1 MNRIL
6 VVDDDFE
13 IRELLELL
21 LTNDGFQVQTYSNGY
36 DALEALDDGFD
47 LAILDVMMPEIDGIK
62 LCRKI
67 RDAHQIPILFLTAK
81 EKEEDVVRGFSAG
94 ADDYVMK
101 PFSYLE
107 LSVRVKALLRR
118 YCNYGSKQQG
128 NDYEMLEEGNLRLNR
143 RTNEVYKNGVL
154 LDLTEREYRIL
165 RLLLGNPGRIYTM
178 EQLFEIVWED
188 TYFYSCSNTVMVHI
202 RNLRKEIE
210 DEPNKPKIV
219 KNVWGKGYT
228 YDGL

>member
-67 RDAHQIPILFLTAK
+67 RDAHQIPILFLTSLK
-81 EKEEDVVRGFSAG
+81 RK
-94 ADDYVMK
+94 K
-101 PFSYLE
+101 
-107 LSVRVKALLRR
+107 K
-118 YCNYGSKQQG
+118 
-128 NDYEMLEEGNLRLNR
+128 ML
-143 RTNEVYKNGVL
+143 
-154 LDLTEREYRIL
+154 
-165 RLLLGNPGRIYTM
+165 
-178 EQLFEIVWED
+178 
-188 TYFYSCSNTVMVHI
+188 
-202 RNLRKEIE
+202 
-210 DEPNKPKIV
+210 
-219 KNVWGKGYT
+219 
-228 YDGL
+228 

>member
-6 VVDDDFE
+6 VVDDDHE

-21 LTNDGFQVQTYSNGY
+21 LTNDGFQVETYANGY
-36 DALEALDDGFD
+36 EALNEFDTRFD
-47 LAILDVMMPEIDGIK
+47 LAILDIMMPEIDGIK

-67 RDAHQIPILFLTAK
+67 RDEHQIPIIFLTAK
-81 EKEEDVVRGFSAG
+81 ENEEDVVLGFSVG
-94 ADDYVMK
+94 ADDYIMK

-118 YCNYGSKQQG
+118 YCNYGSKPQNPKDEILHEQQIS
-128 NDYEMLEEGNLRLNR
+128 LNR
-143 RTNEVYKNGVL
+143 KTNEVYKNNVL

-165 RLLLGNPGRIYTM
+165 RLLLSNPGRIYTI

-202 RNLRKEIE
+202 RNLRKKIE
-210 DEPNKPKIV
+210 DEPNKPKII
-219 KNVWGKGYT
+219 KNVWGKGYK
-228 YDGL
+228 YDGV

>member
-6 VVDDDFE
+6 VVDDDHE

-21 LTNDGFQVQTYSNGY
+21 LTNDGFQVETYANGY
-36 DALEALDDGFD
+36 EALNEFDTRFD
-47 LAILDVMMPEIDGIK
+47 LAILDIMMPEIDGIK

-67 RDAHQIPILFLTAK
+67 RDEHQIPIIFLTAK
-81 EKEEDVVRGFSAG
+81 ENEEDVVLGFSAG
-94 ADDYVMK
+94 ADDYIMK

-118 YCNYGSKQQG
+118 YCNYGSKPQNPQDEILHEQQIS
-128 NDYEMLEEGNLRLNR
+128 LNR
-143 RTNEVYKNGVL
+143 KTNEVYKNNVL

-165 RLLLGNPGRIYTM
+165 RLLLSNPGRIYTI

-202 RNLRKEIE
+202 RNLRKKIE
-210 DEPNKPKIV
+210 DEPNKPKII
-219 KNVWGKGYT
+219 KNVWGKGYK
-228 YDGL
+228 YDGV

>member
-6 VVDDDFE
+6 VVDDDHE

-21 LTNDGFQVQTYSNGY
+21 LTNDGFQVETYANGY
-36 DALEALDDGFD
+36 EALNEFDTRFD
-47 LAILDVMMPEIDGIK
+47 LAILDIMMPEIDGIK

-67 RDAHQIPILFLTAK
+67 RDEHQIPIIFLTAK
-81 EKEEDVVRGFSAG
+81 ENEEDVVLGFSVG
-94 ADDYVMK
+94 ADDYIMK

-118 YCNYGSKQQG
+118 YCNYGSKPQNPQDEILHEQQIS
-128 NDYEMLEEGNLRLNR
+128 LNR
-143 RTNEVYKNGVL
+143 RTNEVYKNNVL

-165 RLLLGNPGRIYTM
+165 RLLLSNPGRIYTI

-202 RNLRKEIE
+202 RNLRKKIE
-210 DEPNKPKIV
+210 DEPNKPKII
-219 KNVWGKGYT
+219 KNVWGKGYK
-228 YDGL
+228 YDGV

>member
-6 VVDDDFE
+6 VVDDDQE

-21 LTNDGFQVQTYSNGY
+21 LTNDGFQVETYANGY
-36 DALEALDDGFD
+36 EALNEFDTRFD
-47 LAILDVMMPEIDGIK
+47 LAILDIMMPEIDGIK

-67 RDAHQIPILFLTAK
+67 RDEHQIPIIFLTAK
-81 EKEEDVVRGFSAG
+81 ENEEDVVLGFSVG
-94 ADDYVMK
+94 ADDYIMK

-118 YCNYGSKQQG
+118 YCNYGSKPQNPQDEILHEQQIS
-128 NDYEMLEEGNLRLNR
+128 LNR
-143 RTNEVYKNGVL
+143 KTNEVYKNNVL

-165 RLLLGNPGRIYTM
+165 RLLLSNPGRIYTI

-202 RNLRKEIE
+202 RNLRKKIE
-210 DEPNKPKIV
+210 DEPNKPKII
-219 KNVWGKGYT
+219 KNVWGKGYK
-228 YDGL
+228 YDGV

>member
-6 VVDDDFE
+6 VVDDDHE

-21 LTNDGFQVQTYSNGY
+21 LTNDGFQVETYANGY
-36 DALEALDDGFD
+36 EALNEFDTRFD
-47 LAILDVMMPEIDGIK
+47 LAILDIMMPEIDGIK

-67 RDAHQIPILFLTAK
+67 RDEHQIPIIFLTAK
-81 EKEEDVVRGFSAG
+81 ENEEDVVLGFSVG
-94 ADDYVMK
+94 ADDYIMK

-118 YCNYGSKQQG
+118 YCNYGSKPQNPQDEILHEQQIS
-128 NDYEMLEEGNLRLNR
+128 LNR
-143 RTNEVYKNGVL
+143 KTNEVYKNNVL

-165 RLLLGNPGRIYTM
+165 RLLLSNPGRIYTI

-202 RNLRKEIE
+202 RNLRKKIE
-210 DEPNKPKIV
+210 DEPNKPKII
-219 KNVWGKGYT
+219 KNVWGKGYK
-228 YDGL
+228 YDGV

>member
-6 VVDDDFE
+6 VVDDDHE
-13 IRELLELL
+13 IRELLELM
-21 LTNDGFQVQTYSNGY
+21 LTNDGFQVETYANGY
-36 DALEALDDGFD
+36 EALNEFDTRFD
-47 LAILDVMMPEIDGIK
+47 LAILDIMMPEIDGIK

-67 RDAHQIPILFLTAK
+67 RDEHQIPIIFLTAK
-81 EKEEDVVRGFSAG
+81 ENEEDVVLGFSVG
-94 ADDYVMK
+94 ADDYIMK

-118 YCNYGSKQQG
+118 YCNYGSKPQNPQDEILHEQQIS
-128 NDYEMLEEGNLRLNR
+128 LNR
-143 RTNEVYKNGVL
+143 KTNEVYKNNVL

-165 RLLLGNPGRIYTM
+165 RLLLSNPGRIYTI

-202 RNLRKEIE
+202 RNLRKKIE
-210 DEPNKPKIV
+210 DEPNKPKII
-219 KNVWGKGYT
+219 KNVWGKGYK
-228 YDGL
+228 YDGV

>member
-6 VVDDDFE
+6 AVDDDHE

-21 LTNDGFQVQTYSNGY
+21 LTNDGFQVETYANGY
-36 DALEALDDGFD
+36 EALNEFDTRFD
-47 LAILDVMMPEIDGIK
+47 LAILDIMMPEIDGIK

-67 RDAHQIPILFLTAK
+67 RDEHQIPIIFLTAK
-81 EKEEDVVRGFSAG
+81 ENEEDVVLGFSVG
-94 ADDYVMK
+94 ADDYIMK

-118 YCNYGSKQQG
+118 YCNYGSKPQNPQ
-128 NDYEMLEEGNLRLNR
+128 DEILHEKQISLNR
-143 RTNEVYKNGVL
+143 KTNEVYKNNVL

-165 RLLLGNPGRIYTM
+165 RLLLSNPGRIYTI

-202 RNLRKEIE
+202 RNLRKKIE
-210 DEPNKPKIV
+210 DEPNKPKII
-219 KNVWGKGYT
+219 KNVWGKGYK
-228 YDGL
+228 YDGV